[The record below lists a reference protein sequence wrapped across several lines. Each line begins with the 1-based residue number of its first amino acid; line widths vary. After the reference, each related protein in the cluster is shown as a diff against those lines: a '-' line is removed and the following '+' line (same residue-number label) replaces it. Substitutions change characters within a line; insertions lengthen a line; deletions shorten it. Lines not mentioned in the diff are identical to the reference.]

1 MTKIQFIRKLS
12 ADGKNILYAWFE
24 AMHTRIDMLLC
35 SGTSYENLE
44 LVANSIQCKIDNI
57 EKIANRFEPRSEL
70 YFVNNNAFD
79 RPCNISEELTEI
91 IEECLIYNKK
101 TYKYFDITVNS
112 LNNYRS
118 GIENICFEPEK
129 RRISYNHPDIQIDLN
144 GYIKGYSLRFAAQI
158 LRENNI
164 TDALISMGSSS
175 ILAMGNHPQAEGW
188 SIGLDPEFD
197 KNNTS
202 VTLFNECFTTSG
214 NSLKNPRH
222 IINPETGE
230 FVKEMN
236 TVSVITADPALGEIL
251 STAFFVANNP
261 QRQLMLKEL
270 PVRLV
275 N

>member
-1 MTKIQFIRKLS
+1 MTKIQFIRKSS

-35 SGTSYENLE
+35 SGISYENLE
-44 LVANSIQCKIDNI
+44 LTANSIQHKIDSL
-57 EKIANRFEPRSEL
+57 EKIANRFEPKSEL
-70 YFVNNNAFD
+70 FFINNNAFD
-79 RPCNISEELTEI
+79 RPCNISEELTEM

-101 TYKYFDITVNS
+101 TYKCFDITVNS
-112 LNNYRS
+112 LNNYRF
-118 GIENICFEPEK
+118 GIENIYLEPEK
-129 RRISYNHPDIQIDLN
+129 RRISYHHPNIQIDLN
-144 GYIKGYSLRFAAQI
+144 GYIKGYALRFVAQI

-164 TDALISMGSSS
+164 TDALISMGNSS
-175 ILAMGNHPQAEGW
+175 ILAMGNHPQTEGW

-214 NSLKNPRH
+214 NSLKNQRH
-222 IINPETGE
+222 IINPENGK

-251 STAFFVANNP
+251 STAFFVANEAN
-261 QRQLMLKEL
+261 RQLMLKGL
-270 PVRLV
+270 PARLMD
-275 N
+275 